1 MRRLYILLTIIIL
14 SNVCAFAQKKE
25 KIKGS
30 KFVTIS
36 QVDIENFDT
45 LEVLDDLE
53 VYLVLG
59 EKNQIEIEAD
69 DNLHDILNR
78 NLSGNKLTLS
88 TNKQATGAKKFQV
101 RVIYTQSL
109 KLIEV
114 KNDAQINALLDLQVP
129 NVTIKNFDY
138 SKSFLNVNSPTFTL
152 ILADKSKAELN
163 LKTENASL
171 ELNRN
176 GNLKALITAN
186 SLKIDMYAKASAT
199 IEGDVDKG
207 KIRLEG
213 DANFTGKNLTFN
225 NLELATESFAKAS
238 VLTTGTLNISAIGKS
253 EIEIYGAPS
262 YNIKKFADKATLYKK

>member
-129 NVTIKNFDY
+129 NVTVKNFDY

-262 YNIKKFADKATLYKK
+262 YNIKKFADKAILYKK